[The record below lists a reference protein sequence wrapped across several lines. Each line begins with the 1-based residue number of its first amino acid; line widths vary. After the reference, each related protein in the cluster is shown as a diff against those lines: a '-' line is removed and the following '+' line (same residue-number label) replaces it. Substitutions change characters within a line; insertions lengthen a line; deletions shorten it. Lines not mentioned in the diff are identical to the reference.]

1 MITAN
6 FIRNIKMGSLI
17 NFDSNITNV
26 TIDSRKSTSGSMFVA
41 LPGENIDGHEF
52 IKSALAKGAA
62 LCVVSKNWAQQTD
75 ISGLPLWIVESPEK
89 ALQQL
94 ASNWRNQFN
103 IPILAITGTNGK
115 TTTRAMCEIL
125 LGKKYILHCTTENLN
140 NHLGL
145 PLTLLKLT
153 QEHTFS
159 LLELGS
165 NHFGEIAFLSKLCK
179 PNAGLITN
187 IGFGHTEFFRD
198 LQGVA
203 REKEALFQ
211 ALPDNGISFIN
222 LNDPLIVKMNPHTKL
237 VSYGMNTPGAD
248 FQGQITGFD
257 ENVNVTLKINNEIK
271 IRLKVPGNSM
281 AQNALAAVAVG
292 KTFGIP
298 WTDIKETLESFEAV
312 QQRFTI
318 KQTKIGQ
325 IINDAYNAN
334 PNSTKAAIGIF
345 SKMKLPGRRVFVFG
359 DMFELGDLAESCH
372 REIGRSIAAASIDIF
387 FAYGTLS
394 QFAVEEARQAGLKQV
409 NHFLNKEDLIS
420 ALKSTLKVTDTI
432 LFKGSRGNQLEKV
445 IEGIQV

>member
-6 FIRNIKMGSLI
+6 FIRNTNMGSLI
-17 NFDSNITNV
+17 NFDSSITDV
-26 TIDSRKSTSGSMFVA
+26 IIDSRKATAGSMFVA
-41 LPGENIDGHEF
+41 LPGENVDGHEF
-52 IKSALAKGAA
+52 VKSALAKGAA
-62 LCVVSKNWAQQTD
+62 LCVVSKKWAQQAAV
-75 ISGLPLWIVESPEK
+75 SGLPLWIVESPEK

-94 ASNWRNQFN
+94 AANWRDQFN

-115 TTTRAMCEIL
+115 TTTRAMCEL
-125 LGKKYILHCTTENLN
+125 LLRKNYILHCTTGNLN

-153 QEHTFS
+153 QKHTFS
-159 LLELGS
+159 LLELGT
-165 NHFGEIAFLSKLCK
+165 NHFGEIAFLSDLCK
-179 PNAGLITN
+179 PSTGLITN

-198 LQGVA
+198 LRGIA

-211 ALPDNGISFIN
+211 ALPNNGLSFIN
-222 LNDPLIVKMNPHTKL
+222 LNDPLIVKMNHHTKL
-237 VSYGMNTPGAD
+237 VRYGINTPGAD

-257 ENVNVTLKINNEIK
+257 ENANATLKINNEIK

-281 AQNALAAVAVG
+281 VQNALAAVAVG
-292 KTFGIP
+292 RTFGIS
-298 WTDIKETLESFEAV
+298 WTDIKEVLESFEAV

-318 KQTKIGQ
+318 KQSKIGQ
-325 IINDAYNAN
+325 IINDSYNAN
-334 PNSTKAAIGIF
+334 PNSTKAAIETF

-372 REIGRSIAAASIDIF
+372 REIGKSIVEASIDIF
-387 FAYGTLS
+387 FAYGPLS
-394 QFAVEEARQAGLKQV
+394 LFAVEEARRAGLKQV
-409 NHFLNKEDLIS
+409 KHFLNKKDLIS
-420 ALKSTLKVTDTI
+420 ALKNTLKVTDTI

>member
-222 LNDPLIVKMNPHTKL
+222 LNDPLIVKMNP
-237 VSYGMNTPGAD
+237 
-248 FQGQITGFD
+248 
-257 ENVNVTLKINNEIK
+257 
-271 IRLKVPGNSM
+271 
-281 AQNALAAVAVG
+281 
-292 KTFGIP
+292 
-298 WTDIKETLESFEAV
+298 
-312 QQRFTI
+312 
-318 KQTKIGQ
+318 
-325 IINDAYNAN
+325 
-334 PNSTKAAIGIF
+334 
-345 SKMKLPGRRVFVFG
+345 
-359 DMFELGDLAESCH
+359 
-372 REIGRSIAAASIDIF
+372 
-387 FAYGTLS
+387 
-394 QFAVEEARQAGLKQV
+394 
-409 NHFLNKEDLIS
+409 
-420 ALKSTLKVTDTI
+420 
-432 LFKGSRGNQLEKV
+432 
-445 IEGIQV
+445 

>member
-1 MITAN
+1 
-6 FIRNIKMGSLI
+6 
-17 NFDSNITNV
+17 
-26 TIDSRKSTSGSMFVA
+26 
-41 LPGENIDGHEF
+41 
-52 IKSALAKGAA
+52 
-62 LCVVSKNWAQQTD
+62 
-75 ISGLPLWIVESPEK
+75 
-89 ALQQL
+89 
-94 ASNWRNQFN
+94 
-103 IPILAITGTNGK
+103 
-115 TTTRAMCEIL
+115 
-125 LGKKYILHCTTENLN
+125 
-140 NHLGL
+140 
-145 PLTLLKLT
+145 
-153 QEHTFS
+153 
-159 LLELGS
+159 
-165 NHFGEIAFLSKLCK
+165 
-179 PNAGLITN
+179 
-187 IGFGHTEFFRD
+187 D